1 MLWVIIIIVR
11 SLGPQSSADR
21 MVGVGEGRVIN
32 ATEGEAGIIILK

>member
-1 MLWVIIIIVR
+1 MWIMMLG
-11 SLGPQSSADR
+11 SPQSSADR